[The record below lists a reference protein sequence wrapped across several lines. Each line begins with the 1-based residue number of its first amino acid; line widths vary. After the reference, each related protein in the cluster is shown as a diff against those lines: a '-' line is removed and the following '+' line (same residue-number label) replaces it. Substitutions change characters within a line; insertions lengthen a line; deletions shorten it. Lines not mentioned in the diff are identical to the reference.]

1 MNFNNSELLYQKGL
15 KHLVGSVNS
24 PVRAF
29 KSVGGNP
36 LFMKRGEGS
45 FIYDVDDNKYIDY
58 VGSYGPM
65 IIGHVHPNVQKLVT
79 ETLVNGY
86 SFGSSTENEIILA
99 EIVCAAFPNM
109 DKVRFVNSG
118 TEAVMSA
125 IRLSRAHTGKN
136 KIIKFAGC
144 YHGHSDALL
153 VEAGSGLATLT
164 MPGSSGVTKGAV
176 ENTLI
181 ARYNDIES
189 VKTLVENSTDIAAI
203 FIEPI
208 AGNMGVVVPTPEFVT
223 ELNAIAKTNNIL
235 IVSDEVMSGF
245 RSHFGG
251 ASELLGLKPDITI
264 LGKVIG
270 GGFPVGAYGASNEI
284 MNNVSP
290 LGPMYQA
297 GTLSGNPVAMAG
309 GIATLETLKD
319 ENPYAKLHKYSK
331 DLSDGMLAIAS
342 KKGEAI
348 VVNNYGAMINPF
360 FTDSPVNN
368 YDDAKKGDSAKFAT
382 FFWNMIRNGIYLPP
396 SQYEAWFLN
405 TKMNDS
411 TLNKTLEAFDQSIE
425 F

>member
-1 MNFNNSELLYQKGL
+1 MNFNNSEELYQKGL
-15 KHLVGSVNS
+15 KNLVGSVNS

-36 LFMKRGEGS
+36 LFMKHAEGS

-65 IIGHVHPNVQKLVT
+65 IIGHVHPNVQKMVT
-79 ETLVNGY
+79 ETLAKGY

-99 EIVCAAFPNM
+99 EIVCDAFPHM

-118 TEAVMSA
+118 TEAVMSS
-125 IRLSRAHTGKN
+125 IRLARAHTGKN

-153 VEAGSGLATLT
+153 VEAGSGVATLS
-164 MPGSSGVTKGAV
+164 MPGSSGVTQGAV

-181 ARYNDIES
+181 AQYNDIKSVQSLIES
-189 VKTLVENSTDIAAI
+189 SNDIAAI

-208 AGNMGVVVPTPEFVT
+208 AGNMGVVVPTPEFISQ
-223 ELNAIAKTNNIL
+223 LNDIAKTHNIL
-235 IVSDEVMSGF
+235 IVCDEVMSGF
-245 RSHFGG
+245 RSQFGG
-251 ASELLGLKPDITI
+251 ASELIGLNSDITC

-284 MNNVSP
+284 MNNVAP
-290 LGPMYQA
+290 LGSMYQA

-309 GIATLETLKD
+309 GISTLQTLRDNK
-319 ENPYAKLHKYSK
+319 PYEMLHIYSK
-331 DLSDGMLAIAS
+331 NLADGMLSIAS
-342 KKGEAI
+342 KKGQALT
-348 VVNNYGAMINPF
+348 VNHYGAMVNPF
-360 FTDSPVNN
+360 FSEGPVRN
-368 YDDAKKGDSAKFAT
+368 YEDAKKGSTEKFAT
-382 FFWNMIRNGIYLPP
+382 FFWNMIKNGIYLPP

-405 TKMNDS
+405 TQMNDS
-411 TLNKTLEAFDQSIE
+411 TLNQTLEAFDKSIE